1 MLQHLQGVAIFAGCC
16 NICSKLRCSYA
27 LPIRQK
33 NMARDQHIE
42 IMAPAGSY
50 ESLAAALQA
59 GADSV
64 YFGVGKLNMRA
75 RSSQNFSLEDLK
87 NIVRICRERGV
98 RTYLT
103 LNAIIYDEE
112 MEEVR
117 QTVDAAKE
125 AGITAIIASDIS
137 VMEYA
142 LRRGIEIHIS
152 TQCNI
157 TNLEAVR
164 FYSRYADV
172 VVTARELSLE
182 QVHKIVQGIERENI
196 CGPSGRLVQVELFV
210 HGALCMAVSGKCYL
224 SLDTM
229 NHSANRGSCLQ
240 LCRRSYVVQDK
251 EEGFEFEVDNQYI
264 MSPKD
269 LCTIGFIDKI
279 MDAGVRVFKI
289 EGRGRGPEYV
299 KTVTACYREASKAV
313 IEGSFTPDKVE
324 GWKNRL
330 RGVFNRGFWDGY
342 YLGRTMGEWSERY
355 GSQATRKKQYIG
367 KVTNFFSRLNVAEI
381 KMESHGLALGEA
393 VMVTGPTTG
402 VVEFTAGE
410 IRVDEKP
417 VSATRKG
424 EVCSILVP
432 ESVRRGDKVFRVH
445 EVKERF

>member
-1 MLQHLQGVAIFAGCC
+1 MPV
-16 NICSKLRCSYA
+16 
-27 LPIRQK
+27 
-33 NMARDQHIE
+33 E

-59 GADSV
+59 GADAV

-75 RSSQNFSLEDLK
+75 RSSQNFTHDDLA
-87 NIVRICRERGV
+87 NIVEICRGKGV

-103 LNAIIYDEE
+103 LNTIIYDEE
-112 MEEVR
+112 LDEVR
-117 QTVDAAKE
+117 RTIDAAKE

-142 LRRGIEIHIS
+142 RKKGVEIHIS

-164 FYSRYADV
+164 FYARYADV
-172 VVTARELSLE
+172 IVTARELTLE
-182 QVHKIVQGIERENI
+182 QVHRIVQGIEREQI
-196 CGPSGRLVQVELFV
+196 YGPSGKPVQVELFV

-240 LCRRSYVVQDK
+240 LCRRSYLVRDK
-251 EEGFEFEVDNQYI
+251 EEGIEYEVDNQYI

-269 LCTIGFIDKI
+269 LCTIGFVDKI
-279 MDAGVRVFKI
+279 IDAGVRVFKI

-299 KTVTACYREASKAV
+299 KTVTACYREAAMAV
-313 IEGSFTPDKVE
+313 ADGSFSAEKVE
-324 GWKNRL
+324 AWTRRL
-330 RGVFNRGFWDGY
+330 RSVFNRGFWDGY

-367 KVTNFFSRLNVAEI
+367 KVTNYFTRLQVAEV
-381 KMESHGLALGEA
+381 KMESHQLQLDES

-402 VVEFTAGE
+402 VLEFNASE

-417 VSATRKG
+417 VPVAKKG
-424 EVCSILVP
+424 ELCSIPVP
-432 ESVRRGDKVFRVH
+432 DPVRRGDKVFRVY
-445 EVKERF
+445 EVRDRF

>member
-1 MLQHLQGVAIFAGCC
+1 M
-16 NICSKLRCSYA
+16 
-27 LPIRQK
+27 K
-33 NMARDQHIE
+33 NNMPIE
-42 IMAPAGSY
+42 IMAPVGSH

-59 GADSV
+59 GAGSV

-75 RSSQNFSLEDLK
+75 RSSQNFTHDDLA
-87 NIVRICRERGV
+87 NIAEACRKKGV

-103 LNAIIYDEE
+103 LNTIVYDEE
-112 MEEVR
+112 LEEVR
-117 QTVDAAKE
+117 RTIDAAKK

-142 LRRGIEIHIS
+142 RSKGVEIHIS

-164 FYSRYADV
+164 FYARYADV

-182 QVHKIVQGIERENI
+182 QVHRIVQGIEKEHI
-196 CGPSGRLVQVELFV
+196 CGPSGKPVQVELFV

-240 LCRRSYVVQDK
+240 LCRRSYLVSDK
-251 EEGFEFEVDNQYI
+251 EEGFEYEVDNQYI

-279 MDAGVRVFKI
+279 IDAGVRVFKI

-299 KTVTACYREASKAV
+299 KTVTSCYREAAQAV
-313 IEGSFTPDKVE
+313 ADGSFSTERVE
-324 GWKNRL
+324 EWTRRL
-330 RGVFNRGFWDGY
+330 RSVFNRGFWDGY

-367 KVTNFFSRLNVAEI
+367 KVTNYFSRLQVAEV
-381 KMESHGLALGEA
+381 KMESHALQLDES
-393 VMVTGPTTG
+393 VLVTGPTTG
-402 VVEFTAGE
+402 VLEFNASE
-410 IRVDEKP
+410 IRVEEKP
-417 VSATRKG
+417 VPLARKG
-424 EVCSILVP
+424 EYCSIAVP
-432 ESVRRGDKVFRVH
+432 DVVRRGDKVFRVF
-445 EVKERF
+445 EVTERF